1 MINVAV
7 MFGGRSVEHEVS
19 IVSALQAIRHFD
31 SNEYRVFPVY
41 ITKENEF
48 YYGDALE
55 EIENYKNIPTL
66 LAQCERVVFTKNE
79 GTVKMRRFPKM
90 EREEDALAEIDIAFP
105 IVHGTNVED
114 GILQGFLRTLDLPF
128 VGCDVLSSA
137 VGMDKYVM
145 KVLLKSEGYPVL
157 DGVLLV
163 RGQADEVE
171 KMIERV
177 ETRFPYPTFVKP
189 ANLGSSVGIAKAHD
203 RAELKAAL
211 EKAFLYSQRVLVE
224 PAIERLQEINCAV
237 LGRAGEV
244 LVSECEEPI
253 LRHEFLSF
261 EDKYIGDGKTK
272 GTKSKG
278 MKTLS
283 RRIPAN
289 ISAEEKEQISKIAS
303 EVFTYLD
310 CNGVVRMDFMIN
322 KQDRSIWLNEIN
334 TIPGSLAF
342 YLWEPIGIP
351 YSELLSRLI
360 RLGLERY
367 QNEKNVAYSIDTH
380 ILPN

>member
-145 KVLLKSEGYPVL
+145 KVLLRSEGYPVL
-157 DGVLLV
+157 DGILLV
-163 RGQADEVE
+163 QGQEKSIETMLDKVE
-171 KMIERV
+171 A
-177 ETRFPYPTFVKP
+177 RFTYPAFVKP
-189 ANLGSSVGIAKAHD
+189 ANLGSSVGIAKAHN
-203 RAELKAAL
+203 RAELEDAL
-211 EKAFLYSQRVLVE
+211 NHAFLYSKRVLVE

-253 LRHEFLSF
+253 LMHEFLSF
-261 EDKYIGDGKTK
+261 EDKYIGGGKSK

-278 MKTLS
+278 MKNLS

-289 ISAEEKEQISKIAS
+289 IANEEKELISKIAS

-310 CNGVVRMDFMIN
+310 CNGVVRMDFMID
-322 KQDRSIWLNEIN
+322 QSDRSVWLNEIN

>member
-1 MINVAV
+1 MKNVAV

-31 SNEYRVFPVY
+31 EKEYRVFPVY

-48 YYGDALE
+48 YYGSELE
-55 EIENYKNIPTL
+55 SMENYKDIPAL
-66 LAQCERVVFTKNE
+66 LNRCDRVVFTKNE
-79 GTVKMRRFPKM
+79 GEVRMRRFPSM
-90 EREEDALAEIDIAFP
+90 HREEDVLATIDVAFP

-157 DGVLLV
+157 DGILLV
-163 RGQADEVE
+163 REQGEALAVQMD
-171 KMIERV
+171 RV
-177 ETRFPYPTFVKP
+177 EAWFCYPVFVKP

-203 RAELKAAL
+203 RAELEAAL
-211 EKAFLYSQRVLVE
+211 KNAFLYSQRVLVE
-224 PAIERLQEINCAV
+224 PAIEQLQEINCAV
-237 LGRAGEV
+237 LGKAGEV